1 MALYKKPI
9 YTKPPLG
16 GWGLEICANSYTSA
30 LAAQNGGAHRVELC
44 ENMAEGGTTPSYA
57 QIKLCK
63 ERLNIQVWPI
73 IRPRGGDFLY
83 SDDEFDLMKED
94 IEICKTLN
102 CDGVVF
108 GILLADG
115 AIDVKRCATLIELAK
130 PMPVAFHRAFDMSN
144 DLEKALKE
152 LIELGFVRVL
162 TSGGANNA
170 FDGMETIAKLVKQ
183 CAGRIEIMPGAGI
196 NPSNI
201 AAIATKTSARNFH
214 SSARINVKSKMD
226 FLNSDAKM
234 GSIEDEYQYQQ
245 TSAELVKQM
254 VDQLTK

>member
-1 MALYKKPI
+1 MNTIHA
-9 YTKPPLG
+9 KPPLEA
-16 GWGLEICANSYTSA
+16 WVLEICANSYTSA

-73 IRPRGGDFLY
+73 IRPRGGDFSY

-94 IEICKTLN
+94 IKICNTLN

-108 GILLADG
+108 GILMANG
-115 AIDVKRCATLIELAK
+115 EIDTKRCKELVELAK

-144 DLEKALKE
+144 DLEKALE
-152 LIELGFVRVL
+152 DLIELGFVRVL

-170 FDGMETIAKLVKQ
+170 FEGVEMITRLVKQ
-183 CAGRIEIMPGAGI
+183 AAGRIEIMPGAGI

-201 AAIATKTSARNFH
+201 SEIATKTKAKNFH
-214 SSARINVKSKMD
+214 SSARINVKSKME
-226 FLNSDAKM
+226 FRNQLTKM
-234 GSIEDEYQYQQ
+234 GNIEDEYQYQQ
-245 TSAELVKQM
+245 TSAALVKQM
-254 VDQLTK
+254 VDKLNK